1 MMRSMYSGV
10 SGLRTHQTK
19 MDIIGNNIANVNT
32 VGFKRSS
39 ITFKEIFAQTISG
52 AGAPQGGR
60 GGTNPQQIGLGV
72 GVGSISVNHT
82 QGTVQS
88 TGYTTDLMV
97 DGNGYFIVSG
107 DANAQS
113 HYYTRAGNFDFD
125 QEGNFVTPSGYK
137 VLDKNLEPIKLNR
150 SEIKPATATT
160 GIELNGNI
168 NIDDAT
174 ASTVVKV
181 YDSLGDTHN
190 LTIDFGAVNKYAGPP
205 AYSTRQVT
213 ITDEA
218 GTVMYGGTGAER
230 YIRFNSSGVCE
241 ARNAD
246 PTATPPV
253 VFNSGLYSDAAGTAA
268 VGPAG
273 TPETFTLSYP
283 GADDITIAMSPDV
296 FVNDDN
302 EPILNQVSGE
312 SDVKGVQLSGRSAGT
327 LDGYYIATTGEIFG
341 TFTNGEDK
349 VLATIGL
356 VDFDNP
362 AGLLKIGGNLFIDS
376 PNSGTPKY
384 GAPMTGSFGDL
395 KPGSL
400 EMSNVDL
407 SLEFTEM
414 ITAQRGFQ
422 ANSRII
428 TTTDEMLQELVNLK
442 R

>member
-32 VGFKRSS
+32 VGFKRSA

-72 GVGSISVNHT
+72 GVGSINVEHT

-88 TGYTTDLMV
+88 TGYATDLMV

-113 HYYTRAGNFDFD
+113 RYYTRDGNFDFD
-125 QEGNFVTPSGYK
+125 ADGNLVARSSGYK
-137 VLDKNLEPIKLNR
+137 VLDENLKPIKLNK
-150 SEIKPATATT
+150 SEIKEATATS
-160 GIELNGNI
+160 GFELKGNI
-168 NIDDAT
+168 NIDDDTCT
-174 ASTVVKV
+174 ASMDI
-181 YDSLGDTHN
+181 YDSLGDVHTVTVKFSTKDTTTTAGTTYRKIEIFDEDGTTY
-190 LTIDFGAVNKYAGPP
+190 LYGAPGSERFVEFDSSGNYV
-205 AYSTRQVT
+205 QVVSGSDATTANPLVSITDSGGSENIGT
-213 ITDEA
+213 IT
-218 GTVMYGGTGAER
+218 VPGAST
-230 YIRFNSSGVCE
+230 ITLSI
-241 ARNAD
+241 
-246 PTATPPV
+246 
-253 VFNSGLYSDAAGTAA
+253 SDA
-268 VGPAG
+268 V
-273 TPETFTLSYP
+273 FQ
-283 GADDITIAMSPDV
+283 DDDG
-296 FVNDDN
+296 NGL
-302 EPILNQVSGE
+302 LNQVSGE
-312 SDVKGVQLSGRSAGT
+312 SDAKAVQLSGRSAGT
-327 LDGYYIATTGEIFG
+327 LDGYYIAPNGEIFG
-341 TFTNGEDK
+341 TFTNGENK

-362 AGLLKIGGNLFIDS
+362 AGLLKVGGNLFIDS

-384 GAPMTGSFGDL
+384 GAPSTGSFGDL